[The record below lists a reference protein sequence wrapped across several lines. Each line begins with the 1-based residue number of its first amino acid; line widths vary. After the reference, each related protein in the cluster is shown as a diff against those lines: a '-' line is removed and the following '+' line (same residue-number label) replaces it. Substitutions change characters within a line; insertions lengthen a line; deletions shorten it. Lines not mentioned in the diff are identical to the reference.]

1 MATPQHINLLVRID
15 ELCKDW
21 SSSHKR
27 SCMLFSSLVN
37 ILAQRQETLDQL
49 KKSNNY
55 SLPPPKKNIKILNN
69 DNNSS
74 SNSNSSNVTDSMIFQ
89 HEILTSIIYKQSCE
103 IENLLCKLHHILNN
117 EFEEILKSMQT
128 IQLQIE
134 KIFSSLFYGSSSEGA
149 KLFKQKKSQ
158 KSNQNKKPIST
169 KKSKPKSNNLN
180 PMSNNNDNDVNDVA
194 DISLSL
200 SHYYINSIVDIY
212 EQEMVYKRAIILG
225 GALKLEES
233 DEDVGD
239 LVGSIKKV
247 VERWSVQQFLR
258 FEIEEEMVDRIKLW
272 KKVKE
277 YDKRKEK

>member
-1 MATPQHINLLVRID
+1 M
-15 ELCKDW
+15 
-21 SSSHKR
+21 
-27 SCMLFSSLVN
+27 
-37 ILAQRQETLDQL
+37 
-49 KKSNNY
+49 Y
-55 SLPPPKKNIKILNN
+55 
-69 DNNSS
+69 
-74 SNSNSSNVTDSMIFQ
+74 
-89 HEILTSIIYKQSCE
+89 
-103 IENLLCKLHHILNN
+103 ENLLCKLHHILNN

-134 KIFSSLFYGSSSEGA
+134 KIFSSLFYGSSSKNVTPPSSSSSA
-149 KLFKQKKSQ
+149 KKQKKSQ

-180 PMSNNNDNDVNDVA
+180 PTSNNNDSDVNDVA

-200 SHYYINSIVDIY
+200 SHYYINCIVDIY

-239 LVGSIKKV
+239 LVGSVKKV

>member
-1 MATPQHINLLVRID
+1 MATPQHINLLIRID

-27 SCMLFSSLVN
+27 SCMLF
-37 ILAQRQETLDQL
+37 
-49 KKSNNY
+49 
-55 SLPPPKKNIKILNN
+55 
-69 DNNSS
+69 
-74 SNSNSSNVTDSMIFQ
+74 SSNVTDSMIFQ

-134 KIFSSLFYGSSSEGA
+134 KIFSSLFYGSSSKNVTPPSSSSSA
-149 KLFKQKKSQ
+149 KKQKKSQ

-180 PMSNNNDNDVNDVA
+180 PTSNNNDSDVNDVA

-200 SHYYINSIVDIY
+200 SHYYINCIVDIY

-239 LVGSIKKV
+239 LVGSVKKV

>member
-1 MATPQHINLLVRID
+1 
-15 ELCKDW
+15 
-21 SSSHKR
+21 
-27 SCMLFSSLVN
+27 
-37 ILAQRQETLDQL
+37 
-49 KKSNNY
+49 
-55 SLPPPKKNIKILNN
+55 
-69 DNNSS
+69 
-74 SNSNSSNVTDSMIFQ
+74 MIFQ

-149 KLFKQKKSQ
+149 KLFVSISGGKNVTPPSSSSSAKKQKKSQ

-180 PMSNNNDNDVNDVA
+180 PTSNNNDSDVNDVA

-200 SHYYINSIVDIY
+200 SHYYINCIVDIY

-239 LVGSIKKV
+239 LVGSVKKV